1 MNKNRRL
8 SKVSIKP
15 TKEVRDRIRAMIYKE
30 IYKDFDTMC
39 AFNRIQYKINQY
51 IKQYYIKINKI
62 VLISG

>member
-1 MNKNRRL
+1 MNKNRRI

-15 TKEVRDRIRAMIYKE
+15 TKEVRDRIRTMIYKE

-51 IKQYYIKINKI
+51 INQYHIKINKLVSI
-62 VLISG
+62 GG